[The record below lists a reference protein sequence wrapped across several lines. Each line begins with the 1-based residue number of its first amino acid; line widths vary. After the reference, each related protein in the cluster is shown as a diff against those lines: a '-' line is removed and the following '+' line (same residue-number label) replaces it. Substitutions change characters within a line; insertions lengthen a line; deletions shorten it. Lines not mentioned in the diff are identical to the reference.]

1 MSTRWTG
8 CKTCCHCRFQRAG
21 PAGPSGPTATPTEP
35 SCACVTAMSC
45 FPLETS
51 AQETTAKPGHALLT
65 PILYQVITHAHSH
78 TLEWLPMWT
87 HTRFLS
93 SGHPCMTWQHTS
105 LSTHTLHQPTSH
117 HHMPPVVIQLIS
129 KIPVIMKYTIDPSER
144 LVSGQ
149 RSGSAAGQHF
159 WGWLVLVSCSRTPE
173 CGRWLHGGVNPVA
186 ALKGSL
192 STHSNNPA
200 AVLASL
206 WVSESCQVMQKTLS
220 PALLLLLNAGGRNVL
235 CAVFCTCSFKHF
247 SHFFHCLFLCLYL
260 CFNCDLPFNNETL
273 FLIGLIALRQC
284 VAVLLWA
291 VNNANPAN
299 SEMSPSFSFSTSN
312 LQFSNSSLSFIILWV
327 IKYQHPRNVWN
338 AETHCPIHTNL
349 ACSIISIVSSEKC
362 TRGFTVG

>member
-1 MSTRWTG
+1 MLSLSFPESWSSWSEWSHCDSNGAQLRVRHCDVLFPTGNQCSGNNSETRPCSPDSNFIPG
-8 CKTCCHCRFQRAG
+8 DHTCTF
-21 PAGPSGPTATPTEP
+21 
-35 SCACVTAMSC
+35 
-45 FPLETS
+45 
-51 AQETTAKPGHALLT
+51 
-65 PILYQVITHAHSH
+65 
-78 TLEWLPMWT
+78 T
-87 HTRFLS
+87 HTWMAAYVNTHTFLIFRAPM
-93 SGHPCMTWQHTS
+93 HDMTTHKS
-105 LSTHTLHQPTSH
+105 EHTHTLHQPTTH

-220 PALLLLLNAGGRNVL
+220 PAVLLLLNAGGRNVL
-235 CAVFCTCSFKHF
+235 CAVLCTCSFKHF
-247 SHFFHCLFLCLYL
+247 SHFFHCLFLWHL
-260 CFNCDLPFNNETL
+260 CFNFDLPFNNEAL

-284 VAVLLWA
+284 VAALLWA

-299 SEMSPSFSFSTSN
+299 SEMSPCFLFSTSN
-312 LQFSNSSLSFIILWV
+312 LQFSKWLLLAEPQLIELAWALSFFADFLKLKDFLETCKCDQ
-327 IKYQHPRNVWN
+327 KYVTFMLIDC
-338 AETHCPIHTNL
+338 A
-349 ACSIISIVSSEKC
+349 
-362 TRGFTVG
+362 